1 MKVLIDERGRKHLV
15 EGDELHTNKGVVELK
30 DVKHGDIVETHLG
43 HKFHVVDPRII
54 DIYEKMPRAGSFMLK
69 KDIGRIL
76 AYTGL
81 GDGDIIVD
89 AGTGSAGLAIFLGN
103 IVKPNGRVFTYERNE
118 DAAKIAKKNIEDA
131 GLGKYITVRVKDI
144 KEGIDEV
151 VDVITLDMHEAWE
164 VVPSAKDALKIG
176 GFIAVYNPY
185 IEHARKVSAS
195 LKNVG
200 FKQIKTVE
208 CIEREMEFRT
218 QGTRPKT
225 GVIGHTGYLTF
236 ARKL

>member
-103 IVKPNGRVFTYERNE
+103 IVKPNGMVFTYERNE

-131 GLGKYITVRVKDI
+131 GLGKYITVGVKDI

-151 VDVITLDMHEAWE
+151 ADVITLDMHEAWD
-164 VVPSAKDALKIG
+164 VVPSAKDALNIG

-185 IEHARKVSAS
+185 IEHARKVSAT

>member
-1 MKVLIDERGRKHLV
+1 MKVLIDERGRKHLG

-30 DVKHGDIVETHLG
+30 DVKHGDIVKTHLG
-43 HKFHVVDPRII
+43 HKFRVVDPRII
-54 DIYEKMPRAGSFMLK
+54 DLYEKMPRAGSFMLK
-69 KDIGRIL
+69 KDIGLIL

-81 GDGDIIVD
+81 GDGDLVVD
-89 AGTGSAGLAIFLGN
+89 AGTGSAGLAVFLGN
-103 IVKPNGRVFTYERNE
+103 IVKPNGRVFTYEKNE

-131 GLGKYITVRVKDI
+131 GLGEYVKVWVKDI
-144 KEGIDEV
+144 KEGIDEEA
-151 VDVITLDMHEAWE
+151 DVITLDMHEAWE
-164 VVPSAKDALKIG
+164 VVPSTKDALKTG

-185 IEHARKVSAS
+185 IEHARKVSS
-195 LKNVG
+195 TLKRAG

-208 CIEREMEFRT
+208 CIEREMEFRK

-225 GVIGHTGYLTF
+225 RMIGHTGYLTF